1 MKIFNVLKYRES
13 FSARIFLTFSLLIII
28 AALAFTAFFFSYQSG
43 SLREKLESKGETL
56 ALFLAHNSRMGVF
69 TENVDLLV
77 SPVNGILEDPEV
89 LSAAIFSSNG
99 KKLILQSRPGS
110 IPAPNEAKWD
120 PNIAG
125 DFNKL
130 TRVLRF
136 GDNNNF
142 VFWTRVAL
150 KPVISEEESIYFNK
164 APEKMAE
171 QTIGYVR
178 LVMDGSPLRK
188 SLRTLLIDSVTI
200 GIVFLL
206 LGGLIAYF
214 LAGGISGP
222 LNRLTESVKNFGG
235 GMAYREIPINSN
247 DEIGNL
253 ASAFND
259 MVVSLKKR
267 EEEKEEL
274 EEKLRHSQKMEA
286 IGTLAGGVA
295 HDFNNILMAIIG
307 YGALLQIDL
316 PEGSKLWSYA
326 DEIIRAGD
334 RAATL
339 TQRLL
344 AFTRK
349 QIINPQPV
357 LLDGII
363 NNIEKLLTR
372 LITEDIE
379 ISFSLEAG
387 NAVVMA
393 DTSQIDQ
400 ILINLVAN
408 ARDAMPKGGKISI
421 STSVVTLDD
430 DFARQNEL
438 QNGGRFALIKV
449 MDTGVGIPE
458 DLRGRIFDPFFT
470 TKEVGKGTGLGLSMV
485 YGTIKQHN
493 GIIEVESETGRGT
506 NFNIYLPVIDLAT
519 RDQALKSPVLEK
531 GKDETILVAEDDP
544 TVRGFLKGLLENNGY
559 RVITVTNGEEAIKE
573 FDIHGEVIE
582 LILLDVIMPKKN
594 GKEVYDEIIGRR
606 PDMKAIFVSG
616 YTNDMIDWK
625 CALEEEVFLIQKP
638 VQPALLL
645 SKIRETLD
653 RG

>member
-178 LVMDGSPLRK
+178 LVMDGSHLRK

-421 STSVVTLDD
+421 STSVVNLDD

-559 RVITVTNGEEAIKE
+559 RVIAVTNGEEAIKE